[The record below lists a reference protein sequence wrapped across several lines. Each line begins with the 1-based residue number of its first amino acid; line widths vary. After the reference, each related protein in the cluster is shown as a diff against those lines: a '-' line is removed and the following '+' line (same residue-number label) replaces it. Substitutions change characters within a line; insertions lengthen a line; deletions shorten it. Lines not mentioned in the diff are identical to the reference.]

1 MDAVATDRRPRYDQA
16 MLDDAR
22 VVART
27 APHERLARDWAL
39 VLVAVGVEC
48 VVERRGGEWDLVVDP
63 VDADRAAEA
72 LAAYES
78 ESRTPPAPAPRE
90 DYGRTWA
97 GIVMAM
103 LLVAAA
109 RIAGPLATGSRLFH
123 AGEARA
129 ETILGGEPWRAV
141 TALTLH
147 TDVTHLVSNL
157 ASGALVATALCMIV
171 GPGVG
176 AWLLLA
182 SGAAGNWI
190 TAFVHGTAHRAVGA
204 STAIF
209 GGIGA
214 LVGLSIVRRRR
225 RAWVPLAAGLALLGL
240 LGTSERSDLL
250 AHFFGFATGVVGG
263 LGVAPLPTLRSRPA
277 QFALALLALAAV
289 GGCWL
294 LAIEHIP

>member
-1 MDAVATDRRPRYDQA
+1 
-16 MLDDAR
+16 
-22 VVART
+22 
-27 APHERLARDWAL
+27 
-39 VLVAVGVEC
+39 
-48 VVERRGGEWDLVVDP
+48 
-63 VDADRAAEA
+63 
-72 LAAYES
+72 
-78 ESRTPPAPAPRE
+78 
-90 DYGRTWA
+90 
-97 GIVMAM
+97 
-103 LLVAAA
+103 
-109 RIAGPLATGSRLFH
+109 
-123 AGEARA
+123 
-129 ETILGGEPWRAV
+129 
-141 TALTLH
+141 
-147 TDVTHLVSNL
+147 
-157 ASGALVATALCMIV
+157 MIV

-240 LGTSERSDLL
+240 LGTSERADLL
-250 AHFFGFATGVVGG
+250 AHFFGFVTGVAGG
-263 LGVAPLPTLRSRPA
+263 LVTAPLPTLRSRPA

-294 LAIEHIP
+294 LAIEHIPGR